1 MLRNF
6 YHTSRRA
13 SAGFTLTELMVVVA
27 IVLILMGL
35 LFTVVQGARLR
46 AKISLASSQ
55 VTYAV
60 TGAQL
65 YGADTN
71 SVLPP
76 DTANYG
82 NGETTFD
89 PASMYVY
96 LGSKLSKLTNSPYIP
111 MKPEQ
116 LKSSGAGV
124 LFVDPWG
131 NPYHF
136 DAFHTVNGDPNVVI
150 GRPYDSSVPA
160 DQQVLDF
167 KIWSNGP
174 DGKENL
180 GSHVIGAG
188 MGLDADNIG
197 SW

>member
-6 YHTSRRA
+6 YHTSRQA
-13 SAGFTLTELMVVVA
+13 SAGFTLTELVVVVA
-27 IVLILMGL
+27 IILILMGL
-35 LFTVVQGARLR
+35 LVPIIGGTRLQ
-46 AKISLASSQ
+46 AKISLAKSQ
-55 VTYAV
+55 VQYSA
-60 TGAQL
+60 TGA
-65 YGADTN
+65 GMFGTDTN
-71 SVLPP
+71 YVYPP
-76 DTANYG
+76 DTADYG
-82 NGETTFD
+82 NGETSFD

-96 LGSKLSKLTNSPYIP
+96 LGSKLSKLTNSPYIL

-136 DAFHTVNGDPNVVI
+136 DAFHTVNGDPNLVI

-180 GSHVIGAG
+180 GSHAIGSG
-188 MGLDADNIG
+188 TGVDADNIG